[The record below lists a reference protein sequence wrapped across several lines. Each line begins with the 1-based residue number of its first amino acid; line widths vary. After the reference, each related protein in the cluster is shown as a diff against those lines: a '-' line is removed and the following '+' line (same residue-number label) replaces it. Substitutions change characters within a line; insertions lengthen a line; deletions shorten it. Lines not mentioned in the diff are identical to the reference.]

1 MTLQDAISGFLI
13 EQQIRGNS
21 EKTLVYY
28 RSSLSRAAAFLG
40 EGLSLDDLTLS
51 QLRAYYLS
59 LREKGLSSVTLQSY
73 IRALRSFLTWCYRE
87 EYISQD
93 LSAKFRLPKA
103 QRKEI
108 DTLTDTE
115 VRALLGCFNPRSLL
129 QLRNLCICSLMLD
142 SGLRRDEVV
151 TLSHLAQGR
160 DSGRPTNGL

>member
-1 MTLQDAISGFLI
+1 MTLQDAIAGFLI

-51 QLRAYYLS
+51 RLREYYLS

-93 LSAKFRLPKA
+93 LSEKFRLPKA
-103 QRKEI
+103 Q
-108 DTLTDTE
+108 
-115 VRALLGCFNPRSLL
+115 P
-129 QLRNLCICSLMLD
+129 
-142 SGLRRDEVV
+142 SGLRIDHIQR
-151 TLSHLAQGR
+151 AGR
-160 DSGRPTNGL
+160 DLIDHGPVVAKLSAGIDFHGNRAV